1 MSTPVRA
8 VLSDDLAAL
17 ARLHAQCFPEGWTR
31 DALADLLAGP
41 GVFGL
46 AVGQADGFILA
57 RVAFDEAEILTIC
70 VSPDL
75 RRGGLGHALVGEA
88 AARAS
93 HMGAKRIFLEV
104 AAANE
109 AARSLYEKQGFRP
122 VGNRKGYYGPMG
134 DALILHAPLPLAFRM
149 GNRGETA

>member
-1 MSTPVRA
+1 MSARIRVA
-8 VLSDDLAAL
+8 GLDDLAGL
-17 ARLHAQCFPEGWTR
+17 AGLHAQCFAEGWTR
-31 DALADLLAGP
+31 DAFANLLAGP

-46 AVGQADGFILA
+46 VAGQADGFILA

-75 RRGGLGHALVGEA
+75 RRIGLGNAFVGEA

-93 HMGAKRIFLEV
+93 QMGAKRVFLEV
-104 AAANE
+104 AATNE
-109 AARSLYEKQGFRP
+109 AARSLYEKQGFHP